1 VPRSHLTLILALSS
15 VGYSL
20 SATFAFFGAPNVAM
34 IMALVET
41 ILTILVLGILSLFPQ
56 DVLKRERTRHEP
68 RSLRIRDILVGV
80 IAAIFAFATTW
91 GTLSQPAITGTVA
104 RDFLLLTP
112 EAHAKNAV
120 TAILADFR
128 GLDTLGEITVIWIA
142 FIGLLT
148 LLRRRKVRP

>member
-1 VPRSHLTLILALSS
+1 
-15 VGYSL
+15 
-20 SATFAFFGAPNVAM
+20 
-34 IMALVET
+34 
-41 ILTILVLGILSLFPQ
+41 
-56 DVLKRERTRHEP
+56 
-68 RSLRIRDILVGV
+68 SLRVRDLLVG
-80 IAAIFAFATTW
+80 ATASIFAFAFAW

-112 EAHAKNAV
+112 EAHARNAV

-128 GLDTLGEITVIWIA
+128 GLDTLGEITVIWIT